1 MNIFKRIKD
10 YIEAYFIYRKLL
22 NDLNKMTDEELKDI
36 GLSRSDI
43 DYIASCTLENIK
55 VGL

>member
-22 NDLNKMTDEELKDI
+22 NDLNRMTDEELKDI

-43 DYIASCTLENIK
+43 DYIASCTLVNIK

>member
-1 MNIFKRIKD
+1 MNIFRRIKD

-36 GLSRSDI
+36 GISRSDI

-55 VGL
+55 VVL

>member
-36 GLSRSDI
+36 GLSRSNI

>member
-22 NDLNKMTDEELKDI
+22 NDLNRMTDEELKDI

>member
-22 NDLNKMTDEELKDI
+22 NDLNRMTDEELKDI

-43 DYIASCTLENIK
+43 DYIITHTLETIK